1 MEFGEMVRNSGLVGG
16 GVEQRKYGKSFIMRC
31 DDYIIIIKY
40 IKVIY
45 FFLK

>member
-1 MEFGEMVRNSGLVGG
+1 MVRNSGSVAS

-31 DDYIIIIKY
+31 DDYIIFIKY

-45 FFLK
+45 FFKKIK